1 MLAASETS
9 RHGRERKEWETA
21 RERQSAAWSEGGERR
36 GGGGHIAH
44 LQAVNNLEEHWGDE
58 TKMNTKHWQR
68 LT

>member
-1 MLAASETS
+1 MKEG
-9 RHGRERKEWETA
+9 RGREEA
-21 RERQSAAWSEGGERR
+21 S
-36 GGGGHIAH
+36 HIAH

>member
-1 MLAASETS
+1 MSSE
-9 RHGRERKEWETA
+9 RGERE
-21 RERQSAAWSEGGERR
+21 SEGG
-36 GGGGHIAH
+36 GSHIAH